1 MGATSGGGNN
11 GRALGLAASFS
22 DILLM
27 KPVPLGPCSVGQ
39 SIRNVFIIFLFL
51 LLPFLFLNTFHTV
64 TLWLP
69 THTWSCMHAHLHRYI
84 HPEPSSTVCA
94 RSLNT
99 YKLHINT
106 LTPRIIMFFSFS
118 PFFFCIFLYF
128 CSVTSFLYY
137 QLSTSPLIFY
147 LSHCNMST

>member
-64 TLWLP
+64 TL
-69 THTWSCMHAHLHRYI
+69 
-84 HPEPSSTVCA
+84 
-94 RSLNT
+94 
-99 YKLHINT
+99 
-106 LTPRIIMFFSFS
+106 
-118 PFFFCIFLYF
+118 
-128 CSVTSFLYY
+128 
-137 QLSTSPLIFY
+137 
-147 LSHCNMST
+147 